1 MKKGTDYNVIVDI
14 PEGAHKCK
22 DGRVYVVLE
31 KRYYQDLHYNM
42 DNRAWLGK
50 AVSDTH
56 MHPNNIFKEMYP
68 EKLEGVSY
76 LNLPVYVKHMGVYAA
91 ALAIGE
97 QTGLYADLV
106 ENLGPRSANLVMDYA
121 AYSILTRSNSAKDFK
136 AMMSDQMLF
145 LEKAY
150 SDSWMQ
156 EQFDTVI
163 TDNQLQAFKNAW
175 LKRFS
180 QEDISGA
187 WLCIDGSN
195 DNCGARIDEAE
206 KGNAKSRKN
215 TNIISFLY
223 AVTDT
228 GAPIISQVYRGSRV
242 DCQAIKEMVAII
254 AEYGIKPKGI
264 ILDRAFC
271 DESCIRLLFESGYD
285 FVIMMKENT
294 NGFHELLEKYQDEI
308 KLKWKYALGHG
319 LFGVNDKVKLFQSS
333 NLTVNAAFIW
343 DGKNG
348 IDRASYLID
357 EVMNAVKD
365 AVSAIENGRRP
376 SIPEK
381 CTAYVKIIPDGN
393 GGLRVVVQEEVL
405 QTEIQSKG
413 FYGLICSRQ
422 MCAAEANAVYDLRDS
437 SEKQY
442 SIMKTQLGDSVF
454 RAHNMHR
461 IATRE
466 AIAFV
471 ASVIRQKI
479 MRKCRDVKPA
489 IDTNVAIKELNLIT
503 MNLIGHSQ
511 YRVIHNQS
519 KRQKNIMERL
529 GIGPENLD
537 FIASYETSRLNK
549 ETVSPVHSMSSFSAP
564 EGAGKTRKIKGT
576 PAGSSAKVKVPKST
590 TLPVEDSSGTPI
602 RSGPG
607 RPKGSKNKPKTAP
620 ADPTAKRG
628 RGRPKG
634 SKNQH
639 KR

>member
-14 PEGAHKCK
+14 PKGAHKCK

-76 LNLPVYVKHMGVYAA
+76 LNLPVYLKHMGVYAA

-145 LEKAY
+145 LDRAY

-228 GAPIISQVYRGSRV
+228 GVPIISQVYRGSRV

-254 AEYGIKPKGI
+254 AEYGIKPKFRI
-264 ILDRAFC
+264 IR
-271 DESCIRLLFESGYD
+271 
-285 FVIMMKENT
+285 
-294 NGFHELLEKYQDEI
+294 
-308 KLKWKYALGHG
+308 
-319 LFGVNDKVKLFQSS
+319 
-333 NLTVNAAFIW
+333 
-343 DGKNG
+343 
-348 IDRASYLID
+348 
-357 EVMNAVKD
+357 
-365 AVSAIENGRRP
+365 
-376 SIPEK
+376 
-381 CTAYVKIIPDGN
+381 
-393 GGLRVVVQEEVL
+393 
-405 QTEIQSKG
+405 
-413 FYGLICSRQ
+413 
-422 MCAAEANAVYDLRDS
+422 
-437 SEKQY
+437 
-442 SIMKTQLGDSVF
+442 
-454 RAHNMHR
+454 
-461 IATRE
+461 
-466 AIAFV
+466 
-471 ASVIRQKI
+471 
-479 MRKCRDVKPA
+479 
-489 IDTNVAIKELNLIT
+489 
-503 MNLIGHSQ
+503 
-511 YRVIHNQS
+511 
-519 KRQKNIMERL
+519 
-529 GIGPENLD
+529 
-537 FIASYETSRLNK
+537 TS
-549 ETVSPVHSMSSFSAP
+549 
-564 EGAGKTRKIKGT
+564 
-576 PAGSSAKVKVPKST
+576 
-590 TLPVEDSSGTPI
+590 
-602 RSGPG
+602 
-607 RPKGSKNKPKTAP
+607 
-620 ADPTAKRG
+620 
-628 RGRPKG
+628 
-634 SKNQH
+634 
-639 KR
+639 